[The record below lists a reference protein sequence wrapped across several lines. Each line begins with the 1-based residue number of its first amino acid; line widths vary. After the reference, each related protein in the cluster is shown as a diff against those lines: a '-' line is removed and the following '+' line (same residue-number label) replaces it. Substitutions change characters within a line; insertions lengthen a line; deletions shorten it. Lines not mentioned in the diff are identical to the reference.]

1 MTVHKAR
8 AKFQEVPLKFK
19 IFYGDGTTYSNK
31 NGPPERAPKRNVQL
45 ITVED
50 DVIGRRIEATND
62 YYAYTSHG
70 WRGCDRF
77 GLFDYL
83 IEPGVKLVLFG
94 RSLSDVEYKTIRDK
108 AVKDDY
114 LPAKSAIGINE
125 RVA

>member
-1 MTVHKAR
+1 MTVYKAK
-8 AKFQEVPLKFK
+8 AKFQDAQPRYK
-19 IFYGDGTTYSNK
+19 IFYGDGSTYSNK

-50 DVIGRRIEATND
+50 DVIGRRIESTND
-62 YYAYTSHG
+62 YYVYTPHS
-70 WRGCDRF
+70 WRGCERF

-94 RSLSDVEYKTIRDK
+94 RSLSDDEYRTVRDK

-114 LPAKSAIGINE
+114 LPPKSAKSVSE
-125 RVA
+125 RKI

>member
-1 MTVHKAR
+1 MTVYKAKAR
-8 AKFQEVPLKFK
+8 FQDVPPKYK
-19 IFYGDGTTYSNK
+19 IFYGDGSTYSNK
-31 NGPPERAPKRNVQL
+31 TGPPERAPKRNVQA

-62 YYAYTSHG
+62 YYIYTTHS
-70 WRGCDRF
+70 WRGCDNF

-94 RSLSDVEYKTIRDK
+94 RSLSDSEYKAIRDV
-108 AVKDDY
+108 ATKDPY

-125 RVA
+125 RN